1 MKIKIN
7 YYLCSVINEEL
18 QRLSN
23 LTKKVGSITFKQ
35 MIMEVTEI
43 QIKLDTSIGEVTIK
57 VKPKK
62 K

>member
-7 YYLCSVINEEL
+7 YYLCSVINEGL

>member
-7 YYLCSVINEEL
+7 YYLCSVINEGYTAREDEPPK
-18 QRLSN
+18 Q
-23 LTKKVGSITFKQ
+23 FKQ

>member
-1 MKIKIN
+1 MKIKTN
-7 YYLCSVINEEL
+7 YYLCSVINEGYTAREDEPPK
-18 QRLSN
+18 Q
-23 LTKKVGSITFKQ
+23 FKQ
-35 MIMEVTEI
+35 LIMARIKEV